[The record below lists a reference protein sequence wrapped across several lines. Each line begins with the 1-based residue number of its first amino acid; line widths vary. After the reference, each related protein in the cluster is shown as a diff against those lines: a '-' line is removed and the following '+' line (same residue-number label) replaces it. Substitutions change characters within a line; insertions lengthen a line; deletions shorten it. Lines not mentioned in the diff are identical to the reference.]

1 MRSESIN
8 GAIGV
13 SVRPLILDNMSPLA
27 QRIVTAVVLAPPVL
41 LALYFGSP
49 YSDFLILIAAAIA
62 GWEWSRLC
70 NRGHLDI
77 TAWAVIGSVV
87 AAVFMAE
94 LGLYSVAAWVV
105 VVGAMATALLAS
117 NRQHES
123 VAWMVGGV
131 IYLSWTFISFV
142 WLSRPDLFG
151 YQGIFWLL
159 FVVWATDIGAYAAGR
174 SIGGPKLAPRFSPN
188 KTWSG
193 LLGGAFSAAVVSAAA
208 GAWVFSGGDPAYL
221 APAWSYLVFAGAALA
236 VVAQIGDLFESHL
249 KRQFDAKDS
258 SHIIP
263 GHGGVLDRIDGL
275 LAASLACAAAVW
287 LGQRMGM

>member
-1 MRSESIN
+1 MPSESIN
-8 GAIGV
+8 GVIGV
-13 SVRPLILDNMSPLA
+13 SVRQLILDSMSPLA
-27 QRIVTAVVLAPPVL
+27 QRVVTAVVLAPPVL
-41 LALYFGSP
+41 LALYLGSP
-49 YSDFLILIAAAIA
+49 YSDVLILIAAAIA

-70 NRGHLDI
+70 NRGRLDI
-77 TAWAVIGSVV
+77 STCSLIGTVT
-87 AAVFMAE
+87 AAVLMAE
-94 LGLYSVAAWVV
+94 LGRYSIAAWVV
-105 VVGAMATALLAS
+105 VVGAMGTALLAS

-123 VAWMVGGV
+123 VAWVVGGV

-142 WLSRPDLFG
+142 WLSQPEYFG

-193 LLGGAFSAAVVSAAA
+193 LLGGALAAA
-208 GAWVFSGGDPAYL
+208 LISVGYVAWVLSGGFLASLDLNWGYL
-221 APAWSYLVFAGAALA
+221 ALAGAALA
-236 VVAQIGDLFESHL
+236 AVAQLGDLFESHL

-258 SHIIP
+258 SRIIP

-287 LGQRMGM
+287 LGERMGL